1 MITKEIKSIGI
12 FCGSALGKNPVY
24 AERAKL
30 LGKLLADEKIHLV
43 YGAGNVGIMGVL
55 ADAVLDN
62 GGTVTGVITKNL
74 VDVEL
79 AHDRITETII
89 TDTLSERKSIIEGI
103 SDAFIALPGGYG
115 TMDEFFEMLTL
126 NQLSIIKKPIG
137 LLNTL
142 GFFNPL
148 IAMSEHYVNE
158 GFVRSEHKNIFVVDE
173 NETNLLHKLRTS
185 DLVETAKWLEN
196 FKTEKF

>member
-1 MITKEIKSIGI
+1 MTGMEIKSIGI
-12 FCGSALGKNPVY
+12 FCGSALGRNPVY
-24 AERAKL
+24 AEKAKS
-30 LGKLLADEKIHLV
+30 LGKLLAEEKIHLV

-55 ADAVLDN
+55 ADSVLDN

-89 TDTLSERKSIIEGI
+89 VDTLSERKTIIEGI
-103 SDAFIALPGGYG
+103 SDAFLALPGGFG

-137 LLNTL
+137 LFNTL

-148 IAMSEHYVNE
+148 ISMSEHYVVE
-158 GFVRSEHKNIFVVDE
+158 GFVRPEHKNIFVIDDDE
-173 NETNLLHKLRTS
+173 KELLKKLRTS

-196 FKTEKF
+196 FKNEKF